1 MNTLDEIADKAVK
14 RYENVFD
21 VSLFLDQRIE
31 HLRVARI
38 AAEIALKKAA
48 EGHGDTA
55 VGQSQSGCA
64 SVAVAPG
71 YTGLLDVLVE
81 ALNQAQYGKGA
92 ERHNLTGKVP
102 FERQRMQLI
111 SELIG
116 SVDGMAY
123 QACKKITEGVKLP
136 TLERQVAELL
146 GAIVYIAG
154 MIVFL
159 RNQQGREHGQAARA
173 QAAFHGGTTP
183 EITRPSY
190 SLPG

>member
-1 MNTLDEIADKAVK
+1 MNTLEEIADKAVK
-14 RYENVFD
+14 RYEDAFD
-21 VSLFLDQRIE
+21 VALAPGRRVE
-31 HLRVARI
+31 HLRVAKM
-38 AAEIALKKAA
+38 AAEIAFKKAA
-48 EGHGDTA
+48 EGQGNTA
-55 VGQSQSGCA
+55 VGQFQSGCA
-64 SVAVAPG
+64 SVAVVPG
-71 YTGLLDVLVE
+71 YTGLLAVLVE

-116 SVDGMAY
+116 SVDGMTY

-159 RNQQGREHGQAARA
+159 RNRQGRYAEQCVERLKENVTGE
-173 QAAFHGGTTP
+173 GLK
-183 EITRPSY
+183 PSPK
-190 SLPG
+190 STI